1 MATGLKHLLHIGMAL
16 LTACTMLPSG
26 PSVLVLPGSSK
37 TFSQFTGDDVQCR
50 QFALFQANG
59 HSPAEAAALAGISS
73 AALGTAIGAAVG
85 AAVGGGSGAAVGAG
99 VGLATGSVVGTGVG
113 SSVGASAQERYDAAY
128 IQCMY
133 AQGHKVPVYGDRQT
147 LEPGP
152 SNTPLPPPHRNDGTA
167 LPLPPPPV
175 NR

>member
-1 MATGLKHLLHIGMAL
+1 MRIGSFGYASILL
-16 LTACTMLPSG
+16 LTGCTMLPPG
-26 PSVLVLPGSSK
+26 PSVMVLPGSSK

-59 HSPAEAAALAGISS
+59 HSPVEAAALAGIGS

-99 VGLATGSVVGTGVG
+99 VGLATGSAVGAGVGT
-113 SSVGASAQERYDAAY
+113 SVGYSAQERYDAAY

-133 AQGHKVPVYGDRQT
+133 AQGHKVPVYGNMQA
-147 LEPGP
+147 LEPGQT
-152 SNTPLPPPHRNDGTA
+152 NAALPPHGSSGRA
-167 LPLPPPPV
+167 MSLPPAPL